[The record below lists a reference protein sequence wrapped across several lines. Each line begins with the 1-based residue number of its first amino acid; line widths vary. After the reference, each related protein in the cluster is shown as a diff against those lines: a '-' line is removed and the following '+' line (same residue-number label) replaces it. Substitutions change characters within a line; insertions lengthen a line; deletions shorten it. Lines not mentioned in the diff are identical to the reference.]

1 MRQVKSLT
9 AGREART
16 AAAAAQLSHGLT
28 GPYGRLKELLR
39 LVSDIAHFIYL

>member
-16 AAAAAQLSHGLT
+16 AAAAQLSHGLT